1 MESCQHPLKSAMR
14 ICMIFVLWSI
24 SLGWPQ
30 EMPPDIRDSKYYT
43 LANIYYGWRLLYPV
57 LFIFRLV
64 QSKIRHWLGFEIHLN
79 RIIVLCFRQM
89 KNSFLS
95 WTFARRTLHDNGA
108 LSTTI
113 EISNAHLYDICA
125 VEHYV
130 WMARGL
136 RIYAIAS
143 TLKVQWKRCAEYKA
157 RVSRSSKAKQ

>member
-1 MESCQHPLKSAMR
+1 MKGDRIMERCQHPLKSAMR

-24 SLGWPQ
+24 TLGWPQ

-43 LANIYYGWRLLYPV
+43 LANIYYGWRLLYPAV
-57 LFIFRLV
+57 FIFRLV
-64 QSKIRHWLGFEIHLN
+64 WSKIRHWLGFKTGVIYLD
-79 RIIVLCFRQM
+79 RIIALRFKQM

-95 WTFARRTLHDNGA
+95 WTFVRCTLHDNGA
-108 LSTTI
+108 LSTPI

-143 TLKVQWKRCAEYKA
+143 TLKFQ
-157 RVSRSSKAKQ
+157 